1 MPQFRFH
8 VSLCILTMYSSMC
21 VQRKRQFQNCL
32 KKILNVQPD
41 IRYESQFLNKEI
53 DNYEHSYST
62 LGFPSLKSPGNI
74 LFSEPRGRFL
84 SPPTQ
89 HALY

>member
-1 MPQFRFH
+1 
-8 VSLCILTMYSSMC
+8 MC

-41 IRYESQFLNKEI
+41 IRYESQFLNREI

-74 LFSEPRGRFL
+74 LLSEPRGRFL
-84 SPPTQ
+84 SPRLSMPSTNRPT
-89 HALY
+89 LR